1 MKINLVF
8 KYLKDVYS
16 ESPFVLV
23 MGIGMN
29 VILFTTGVMA
39 YRDEEEVKGIV
50 IFMNGDDQNGFIF
63 ESITLDIIEGLLK

>member
-39 YRDEEEVKGIV
+39 YLDKVVK
-50 IFMNGDDQNGFIF
+50 
-63 ESITLDIIEGLLK
+63 